1 MTDTGHRFTARGIVA
16 LVFSCISGIM
26 GVVVIVWYG
35 LAGSE
40 TDPGL
45 RGTVTTVA
53 SSSEKVDA
61 VPETLMVPHDGGAEG
76 HSVASGADTRT

>member
-1 MTDTGHRFTARGIVA
+1 MA

-53 SSSEKVDA
+53 STLESTLEKVDA

-76 HSVASGADTRT
+76 HSVASGADART